1 MLARLSAAQP
11 RTGVRRARPRTSQRH
26 QLSTDPAPHHRA
38 LPWLNDGVPRWVVHL
53 DMDAFFAA
61 VEQLTRPTL
70 AGRPVLVGG
79 VGARGVVAGASYEAR
94 AYGVRSAMPMSQARR
109 QCPSAV
115 VLPLRLSVYRAVSE
129 RVFSVVREVAGPVE
143 QVALD
148 EAFTEPAELWGADQ
162 AAVEEFGMRLRER
175 VRRYTGLAGSLGAG
189 SGKQIAKIASGLAK
203 PDGLCIV
210 AQGREREVLAPLPVR
225 RLWGVG
231 PVAEAALRRVGVD
244 TIGALAALSVYEVTS
259 LLGATAGVALHRLAH
274 GVDDRTVAERGH
286 AKQVSAETTFEAD
299 LGDLA
304 SVRAAVTEMTIH
316 AHRRLL
322 TSARSARTVTVK
334 VRGAD
339 FTTRSR
345 SETAVTATTDVVALV
360 DTAQRLVTSALPGSG
375 VRLIGVLLSGLTSAA
390 QQSLFDEPTR
400 ATPLTPTTATP
411 AEWAEWHHAAPTPEP
426 ERPWRAGDDV
436 THPDYGHG
444 WVQGAGHD
452 RVTVRFETR
461 STGPGPVRTLT
472 ATDPNL
478 TRADPLT
485 SLD

>member
-1 MLARLSAAQP
+1 
-11 RTGVRRARPRTSQRH
+11 
-26 QLSTDPAPHHRA
+26 
-38 LPWLNDGVPRWVVHL
+38 
-53 DMDAFFAA
+53 MDAFFAA

-79 VGARGVVAGASYEAR
+79 MGARGVVAGASYEAR
-94 AYGVRSAMPMSQARR
+94 AYGARSAMSMSQARR
-109 QCPSAV
+109 RCPSAV
-115 VLPLRLSVYRAVSE
+115 VLPPRLRVYQAVSE
-129 RVFSVVREVAGPVE
+129 RVFRVVRELAGPVE

-148 EAFTEPAELWGADQ
+148 EAFTEPATLLGADE
-162 AAVEEFGMRLRER
+162 AAVEEFGTRLRER
-175 VRRYTGLAGSLGAG
+175 VRSEAGLTCSLGAG

-203 PDGLCIV
+203 PDGLRIV

-244 TIGALAALSVYEVTS
+244 TIGALAALSVSEVTS
-259 LLGATAGVALHRLAH
+259 LLGATVGVALHRLAH
-274 GVDDRTVAERGH
+274 GVDDRAVAERGH

-299 LGDLA
+299 LSDLA
-304 SVRAAVTEMTIH
+304 SVRAAVTEMTIQ

-345 SETAVTATTDVVALV
+345 SETAATATTDVVVLV
-360 DTAQRLVTSALPGSG
+360 DTAQRLVTAALPAAG
-375 VRLIGVLLSGLTSAA
+375 VRLVGVSLSGLTSAV
-390 QQSLFDEPTR
+390 QQPLFDEPTR
-400 ATPLTPTTATP
+400 PEHTPAKPVTPT
-411 AEWAEWHHAAPTPEP
+411 AAWTPESG
-426 ERPWRAGDDV
+426 RQWRAGDDV
-436 THPDYGHG
+436 THPTHGRG